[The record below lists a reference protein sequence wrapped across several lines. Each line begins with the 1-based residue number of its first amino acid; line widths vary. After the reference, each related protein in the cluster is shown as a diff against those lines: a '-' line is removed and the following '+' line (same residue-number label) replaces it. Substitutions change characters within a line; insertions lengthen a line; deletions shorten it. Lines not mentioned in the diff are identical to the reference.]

1 MISEFDRNARRTI
14 ESVIDS
20 KELIFRN
27 DDSFCKSEVFCGFPT
42 FGSLYRSS
50 GRWLKGN
57 GSLNMEESVLN
68 LVDTNSIG
76 INTTELTFELYGRTL
91 TMIYISPQTNANLL
105 SWTLTDKSPILNSL
119 SADLPA
125 YTAKITYGK
134 YSADPFTFKLTL
146 LVTIFN
152 VILI

>member
-27 DDSFCKSEVFCGFPT
+27 DDSFCKTEVFCGFPT

-57 GSLNMEESVLN
+57 KTLNMEETVLN
-68 LVDTNSIG
+68 LVGSNSVG
-76 INTTELTFELYGRTL
+76 VNSTELSFELYGKTL
-91 TMIYISPQTNANLL
+91 TMLYISPNPNASLTN
-105 SWTLTDKSPILNSL
+105 WTLTETTPVLNSL
-119 SADLPA
+119 SVDQPA
-125 YTAKITYGK
+125 YTVKITYGK
-134 YSADPFTFKLTL
+134 YSSDPLQFKLTL
-146 LVTIFN
+146 SVTFL
-152 VILI
+152 IL

>member
-20 KELIFRN
+20 KDLIFRN

-57 GSLNMEESVLN
+57 ETLNMEESILN
-68 LVDTNSIG
+68 LVDSNLVG
-76 INTTELTFELYGRTL
+76 VNTTELTFELYGKTL
-91 TMIYISPQTNANLL
+91 TMLYISPQPDVKLT
-105 SWTLTDKSPILNSL
+105 SWTLTEKSPVLNSL
-119 SADLPA
+119 SVDQST

-134 YSADPFTFKLTL
+134 FSADPFTFKLTL
-146 LVTIFN
+146 LV
-152 VILI
+152 ILIRLI